1 MTVRIALMVIALFWT
16 SSALTD
22 SSPSKHPNV
31 ILFFVDDMGWSDLGV
46 YGSDFYETPN
56 IDELAANGVRFTD
69 AYAASHVCSP
79 TRASLMTGK
88 YPARLQ
94 LTDWL
99 PGRRSRDSDAIIT
112 APKAAALALNETT
125 IAEAFKANGYRT
137 AIIGKWHLGDDEFG
151 PTNQGFDVQIPKGS
165 SCCPKG
171 GYHPPYGMEGL
182 SIEGREDEYL
192 TDRLTEFAVNFIGES
207 SEQPYFLYMS
217 HFAVHD
223 PIQGR
228 ADLVAKYKQKLAAQP
243 PQTDPAFILEGNPD
257 DPEPLTRAQL
267 DALLNEPTHVDQG
280 YLPGRTVK
288 IKQHQDNVEFAAMVE
303 SVDESLGRILQAL
316 EANNAADNTIVVFYS
331 DNGGLTN
338 GKGSK
343 GVPVTKDAK
352 FYRYVAGL
360 HGATSN
366 LPMRGA
372 KGWLY
377 EGGIRVPLI
386 VHWPGQGKKGLVSDL
401 PVNSPDFYPTLLEMA
416 GISLLPDQHVDGV
429 SFADAVK
436 GKSPLPRSLFWH
448 FPHYSNHGQQSPG
461 GAIRSGP
468 YKLLEYFEN
477 GTTQLFNLQED
488 PGEQIDLVEQ
498 EPEKVK
504 ALLAELHAWRES
516 VGAAM
521 PIRR

>member
-1 MTVRIALMVIALFWT
+1 MTLRLALVISAVFWVSIAT
-16 SSALTD
+16 PD

-94 LTDWL
+94 LTEWL
-99 PGRRSRDSDAIIT
+99 PGRASRDTDTIIT
-112 APKAAALALNETT
+112 APKAAALALDETT

-137 AIIGKWHLGDDEFG
+137 AIIGKWHLGENEYG
-151 PTNQGFDVQIPKGS
+151 PTNQGFDLQVPTGAR
-165 SCCPKG
+165 CCPVG
-171 GYHPPYGMEGL
+171 GYHPPYRMGGL
-182 SIEGREDEYL
+182 TIEGREDEYL

-223 PIQGR
+223 PVQGR
-228 ADLVAKYKQKLAAQP
+228 ADLVEKYKQKLAAQP
-243 PQTDPAFILEGNPD
+243 PRPGPAFILEGNPD

-267 DALLNEPTHVDQG
+267 DALLEEPTYAGQG
-280 YLPGRTVK
+280 YLPNRTVR
-288 IKQHQDNVEFAAMVE
+288 IKQHQDNAEFAAMVE
-303 SVDESLGRILQAL
+303 SIDESLGRILESL
-316 EANNAADNTIVVFYS
+316 EANNAAHNTIIVFYS
-331 DNGGLTN
+331 DNGGLAN
-338 GKGSK
+338 GRGKKKGI
-343 GVPVTKDAK
+343 PNAK
-352 FYRYVAGL
+352 YHGYAAGL
-360 HGATSN
+360 RGATSN
-366 LPMRGA
+366 LPLRGA

-416 GISLLPDQHVDGV
+416 GLSPLPDQHVDGV
-429 SFADAVK
+429 SFADTVK

-477 GTTQLFNLQED
+477 GTTQLFNLQKD
-488 PGEQIDLVEQ
+488 PGEQIDLMEQ
-498 EPEKVK
+498 EPETAK